1 MELDSGPKREDR
13 GWQVL
18 HRTRVARVVERLVY
32 LRAFLEEQELAA
44 RMNVIIIMMHVMLHR
59 APSSG
64 GTSTLRQYTAM
75 TARPSWSKAAV
86 SG

>member
-1 MELDSGPKREDR
+1 MELDSGPKRGDR

-32 LRAFLEEQELAA
+32 LRAILEEQELAA

>member
-1 MELDSGPKREDR
+1 M
-13 GWQVL
+13 
-18 HRTRVARVVERLVY
+18 VY

>member
-1 MELDSGPKREDR
+1 MELDSGPKRGDR

-32 LRAFLEEQELAA
+32 LRAFLEEQERTA
-44 RMNVIIIMMHVMLHR
+44 RMNAIIIMMHVMLHR